1 MLGERL
7 VETQSLQK
15 EQESTQQL
23 SMLQCDRVNDLG
35 ALPVPCHRF
44 VPRAAQ
50 GQEEPKALQS
60 GTDFSAPS
68 SIHPL
73 SLTGAAARPG
83 AVPAAWLLG
92 PAGWAQPAGL
102 CGRRPPEGTIP
113 RPSPSPSPS
122 LSRSL
127 SHQAVYHPVSTPDT
141 RGCGCRGVPGR
152 SPLALARIPSG
163 VPP

>member
-35 ALPVPCHRF
+35 ALPVPCHRL

-50 GQEEPKALQS
+50 GQGEPKALQS

-83 AVPAAWLLG
+83 AVPAAWLPG
-92 PAGWAQPAGL
+92 
-102 CGRRPPEGTIP
+102 
-113 RPSPSPSPS
+113 
-122 LSRSL
+122 
-127 SHQAVYHPVSTPDT
+127 
-141 RGCGCRGVPGR
+141 PGR
-152 SPLALARIPSG
+152 VGAASGAVRPAATGGHDSPPVPIPVPVPVPIPVPSG
-163 VPP
+163 RVPPRVRP